1 MIDWLNKELIGSGS
15 WNNIK
20 KNREEFK
27 EERIN
32 GRLYVKYGINC
43 ATTVSYFIYKVY
55 DPSVESFK
63 YAYMLGVARQN
74 PGDTVIDKEEGVE
87 IASFKAMDNP
97 SIVLI
102 YDYMIPHG
110 QLMTIIEQYV
120 MTLPVR
126 FVKTKA
132 EMKAENRDL
141 SNFNRKLNKKN
152 NHWNNNPHY
161 YDNYYNDFKNIFMR
175 NR

>member
-1 MIDWLNKELIGSGS
+1 M

-20 KNREEFK
+20 RNREEFK

-74 PGDTVIDKEEGVE
+74 PGDTVIDKDLKVGNITVKNLTLEKDGE
-87 IASFKAMDNP
+87 I
-97 SIVLI
+97 V
-102 YDYMIPHG
+102 H
-110 QLMTIIEQYV
+110 
-120 MTLPVR
+120 
-126 FVKTKA
+126 
-132 EMKAENRDL
+132 
-141 SNFNRKLNKKN
+141 SN
-152 NHWNNNPHY
+152 Y
-161 YDNYYNDFKNIFMR
+161 
-175 NR
+175 